1 MEFHHVSV
9 LLNECIEYLNI
20 KKDGIYIDGTMG
32 GGGHSLA
39 ICQKLT
45 TGKLIAIDKDLNAH
59 TAAKQTLKDHLKKI
73 TFVHDN
79 FENIK
84 IILQN
89 LNIAKVDGILLDI
102 GVSSHQLDESER
114 GSGRRR
120 NCTLWQRF

>member
-39 ICQKLT
+39 ICEKLT
-45 TGKLIAIDKDLNAH
+45 TGRLIAIDQDLNAH
-59 TAAKQTLKDHLKKI
+59 IAAKQTLKNHLQKI

-84 IILQN
+84 MILQN
-89 LNIAKVDGILLDI
+89 LNIEKVDGVLLDI

-114 GSGRRR
+114 GFSYQKDA
-120 NCTLWQRF
+120 L

>member
-45 TGKLIAIDKDLNAH
+45 TGKLIAIDQDLNAH
-59 TAAKQTLKDHLKKI
+59 TAAKQTLKDLSLIHI
-73 TFVHDN
+73 
-79 FENIK
+79 
-84 IILQN
+84 
-89 LNIAKVDGILLDI
+89 
-102 GVSSHQLDESER
+102 
-114 GSGRRR
+114 
-120 NCTLWQRF
+120 